1 MPRPGAGLVMLL
13 VQNWWNSIS
22 RLHPKVLLS
31 SPLRHLVIRDIVIP
45 PGEKLITDWV
55 MEYFSSPRER
65 NHTTVD
71 DALRGA
77 SPVTCTDRMPFI
89 LQYSG
94 HSLTIIGYEISK
106 TGTVNLLSFNSC
118 ESVFV
123 SLHQYNNVTWFYSL
137 PSRQLRNFA
146 RARFSFTKL
155 AQEPR
160 SSSSIGLRDWV
171 NSVVPSNSKKRSA
184 NHPPAETKDMKR
196 IRSDKVGTDD
206 EVIIISDSSDA
217 EKPQKIVQSHKEDVV
232 NGARVLGFFRLDPKK
247 LRYVVCALDTPLVL
261 TSLLSGD
268 GVCIKSSIF
277 RWKTCWMIGS
287 VYLEGR

>member
-1 MPRPGAGLVMLL
+1 MPRPGAGLVILL
-13 VQNWWNSIS
+13 VQNWSNSIS
-22 RLHPKVLLS
+22 RLHLKVLLS
-31 SPLRHLVIRDIVIP
+31 SPLRHLVIRDMVIP
-45 PGEKLITDWV
+45 PGYRLITDWV
-55 MEYFSSPRER
+55 IEYFSSSRER

-94 HSLTIIGYEISK
+94 HSLTIVGYEISK

-137 PSRQLRNFA
+137 PHHKLRNLG
-146 RARFSFTKL
+146 RARFTKL

-160 SSSSIGLRDWV
+160 SSSSIGLQDWI
-171 NSVVPSNSKKRSA
+171 NSVVPSNSKKRSV
-184 NHPPAETKDMKR
+184 NYPPAETKDYRTKR
-196 IRSDKVGTDD
+196 IRSDKVGTKD
-206 EVIIISDSSDA
+206 EVIIISDSSDT
-217 EKPQKIVQSHKEDVV
+217 EKPQKIIQSHKEDVV
-232 NGARVLGFFRLDPKK
+232 NGAGVLRSFRLDPKK
-247 LRYVVCALDTPLVL
+247 LWYVVCALDSPLVT
-261 TSLLSGD
+261 TSLLSGN
-268 GVCIKSSIF
+268 GICIKSSIF

-287 VYLEGR
+287 VYLERR